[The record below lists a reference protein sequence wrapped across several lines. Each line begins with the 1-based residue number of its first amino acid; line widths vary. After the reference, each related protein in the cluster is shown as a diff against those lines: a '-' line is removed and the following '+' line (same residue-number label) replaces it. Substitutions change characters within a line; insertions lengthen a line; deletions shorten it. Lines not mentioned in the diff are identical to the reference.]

1 MGKTAWP
8 PCGAAPQES
17 LCPGEGAG
25 VPEGGLL
32 LCRAFLTH
40 YLIPRLR
47 RCNFSALCDSG
58 VVRVDRLIFEQEDFC
73 ISASA

>member
-1 MGKTAWP
+1 MASP
-8 PCGAAPQES
+8 VEQLHAES

-25 VPEGGLL
+25 VPEGGLRSSVGPFSPPL
-32 LCRAFLTH
+32 PDL
-40 YLIPRLR
+40 RLR
-47 RCNFSALCDSG
+47 RYNFSALCDSG